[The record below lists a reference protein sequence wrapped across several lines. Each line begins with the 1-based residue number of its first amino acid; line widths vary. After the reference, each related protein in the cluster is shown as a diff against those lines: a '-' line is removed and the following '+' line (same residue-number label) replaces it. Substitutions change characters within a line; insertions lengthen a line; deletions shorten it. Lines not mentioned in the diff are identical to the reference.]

1 MAFLWTFVFTST
13 NFPFILILVKSFAL
27 YTNWLVS
34 LSWEYWSL
42 QNQHSIS
49 VLRKRC
55 STSIKQT
62 YRRNP
67 LLCNFIEITL
77 RHGCSPVNLFHIV
90 KAFAMKTFRGLLLL
104 LKMWVLESLG
114 ALDWDLIRASR
125 KVSVTVINKTN

>member
-34 LSWEYWSL
+34 LSGEYWSL

-49 VLRKRC
+49 VLRKRS

>member
-1 MAFLWTFVFTST
+1 MTFLWTFVFTST

-34 LSWEYWSL
+34 LSGEYWSW

-49 VLRKRC
+49 VLRKRS

-77 RHGCSPVNLFHIV
+77 RHGCSPVNLLHI
-90 KAFAMKTFRGLLLL
+90 FRTPFSKNTSGWLLLQKCTWS
-104 LKMWVLESLG
+104 LKLTKTKIYLPRWIY
-114 ALDWDLIRASR
+114 LIATSYY
-125 KVSVTVINKTN
+125 

>member
-34 LSWEYWSL
+34 LSGEYWSL

-90 KAFAMKTFRGLLLL
+90 KAFAMKTFGGLLLL